1 MKPARITPCAMGR
14 PNARTTSTPNT
25 AAAIAA
31 LLIALFQ
38 FGGVSSRSWRRW
50 RAICLAS
57 SRV

>member
-1 MKPARITPCAMGR
+1 MKPARITPEATSFL
-14 PNARTTSTPNT
+14 NTITTRTPKT

-38 FGGVSSRSWRRW
+38 VGGLSSRSARRW